1 MIDATDG
8 YTRVMTASS
17 NEQSG
22 VPAEEG
28 IEPADM
34 ADDLDHDPERVPNAP
49 NRDPAVPPDD
59 ADTGAG
65 DDPDTPK
72 GFESFDDQSG
82 HGGNWTSLATGGEG
96 PDAPIRN
103 Q

>member
-1 MIDATDG
+1 MGDAANG
-8 YTRVMTASS
+8 YMGRMTASS

-28 IEPADM
+28 IESADM
-34 ADDLDHDPERVPNAP
+34 AGDVGTDPERVPNAP
-49 NRDPAVPPDD
+49 NRDPSVPPDP
-59 ADTGAG
+59 ADVGSG

-72 GFESFDDQSG
+72 GFESFDDQG
-82 HGGNWTSLATGGEG
+82 GQGGNWTSLATGGEG

-103 Q
+103 T